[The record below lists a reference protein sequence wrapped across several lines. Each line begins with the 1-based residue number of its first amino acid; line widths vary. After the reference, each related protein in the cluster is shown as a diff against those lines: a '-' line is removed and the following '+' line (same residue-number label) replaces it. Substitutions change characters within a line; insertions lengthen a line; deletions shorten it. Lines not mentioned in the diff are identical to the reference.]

1 MTDGEGAPEGEE
13 PADDDN
19 VEVAT
24 VENSIEA
31 EVETEAATENE
42 DIAESKGGRG
52 RWAVLGLLVGLV
64 VLYLLTTFLDVWLTS
79 RQEFTETAPAA
90 VVLGAAQYDG
100 EPSPV
105 LRGRLDRAAEL
116 YFDGS
121 IDIIVVTGGNQEGD
135 TTTEAKA
142 SYDYLRTS
150 AGVPDE
156 QLRLEVDGT
165 STYESLAASAR
176 FLLDEEIDKV
186 VIVTD
191 PYHARR
197 ATLVA
202 EEVGLNPVVA
212 STDAE
217 VTADRLVAETGAV
230 AIGRIISFRRLD
242 RYFG

>member
-1 MTDGEGAPEGEE
+1 MTEGDDDAQLEGGEE
-13 PADDDN
+13 TETDADSLEP
-19 VEVAT
+19 VMQ
-24 VENSIEA
+24 
-31 EVETEAATENE
+31 
-42 DIAESKGGRG
+42 KGGRRRLAVVG
-52 RWAVLGLLVGLV
+52 VLVLLAVLYVG
-64 VLYLLTTFLDVWLTS
+64 TTFLDVWLTS
-79 RQEFTETAPAA
+79 RQEFSGIAPAA

-121 IDIIVVTGGNQEGD
+121 VDIIVVTGGNQEGD
-135 TTTEAKA
+135 VTTEAKA
-142 SYDYLRTS
+142 SYDYLRT
-150 AGVPDE
+150 AANVPDE

-176 FLLDEEIDKV
+176 FLLDDGIEDV

-202 EEVGLNPVVA
+202 EEVGLNPMVS

-217 VTADRLVAETGAV
+217 VTLERLVAETGAV
-230 AIGRIISFRRLD
+230 AVGRIISFRRLD

>member
-1 MTDGEGAPEGEE
+1 MTDGEDAQLDDESEADTE
-13 PADDDN
+13 PDDDSLEP
-19 VEVAT
+19 V
-24 VENSIEA
+24 SP
-31 EVETEAATENE
+31 
-42 DIAESKGGRG
+42 KGGR
-52 RWAVLGLLVGLV
+52 RRLAVVGLLVGLGF
-64 VLYLLTTFLDVWLTS
+64 LYFATTFLDVWLTS
-79 RQEFTETAPAA
+79 RKDFVGMAPAA
-90 VVLGAAQYDG
+90 IVLGAAQYDG

-121 IDIIVVTGGNQEGD
+121 VDVIVVTGGNQEGD

-150 AGVPDE
+150 AAVPDE

-176 FLLDEEIDKV
+176 FLLEDGIEDV

-202 EEVGLNPVVA
+202 EEVGLNPVVS

-217 VTADRLVAETGAV
+217 VTFERLVAETGAV
-230 AIGRIISFRRLD
+230 ALGRIISFRRLD